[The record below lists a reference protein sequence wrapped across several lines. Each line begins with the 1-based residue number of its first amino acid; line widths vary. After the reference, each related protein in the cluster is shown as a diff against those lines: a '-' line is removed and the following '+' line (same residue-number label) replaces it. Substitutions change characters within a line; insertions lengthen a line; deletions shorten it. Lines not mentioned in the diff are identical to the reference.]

1 MAEEKSGTNKRMG
14 CIQTV
19 IYLIAI
25 AVIDAGVTMYG
36 WNTYM
41 VPMFKLPYMHLG
53 MALGLLTFFNY
64 LILKRSDLRDD
75 KPFSTD
81 DVVSAVFTAFTT
93 LLMLWAF
100 HFIA

>member
-1 MAEEKSGTNKRMG
+1 MAEEKSGANKRIG
-14 CIQTV
+14 CIQTL
-19 IYLIAI
+19 ICLTAIAI
-25 AVIDAGVTMYG
+25 MDAVVAMYG

-75 KPFSTD
+75 RPFIVD
-81 DVVSAVFTAFTT
+81 DVVSAVFTALMT
-93 LLMLWAF
+93 LLMLWVF
-100 HFIA
+100 HFVA

>member
-1 MAEEKSGTNKRMG
+1 MNKGKSKERMG
-14 CIQTV
+14 CMQ
-19 IYLIAI
+19 IAI
-25 AVIDAGVTMYG
+25 CLTAIGIMDAGVTMYG

-81 DVVSAVFTAFTT
+81 DVVRAVFTAFTT
-93 LLMLWAF
+93 LFMLWVF

>member
-1 MAEEKSGTNKRMG
+1 MAEEKYGANKRMG
-14 CIQTV
+14 YIQTA
-19 IYLIAI
+19 ICLIAI
-25 AVIDAGVTMYG
+25 AIMDAAVAMYG

-64 LILKRSDLRDD
+64 LILKRSDLRDYR
-75 KPFSTD
+75 PFNID

>member
-1 MAEEKSGTNKRMG
+1 MNKGKYISKDRMG
-14 CIQTV
+14 CTQIV
-19 IYLIAI
+19 ICLTAIAI
-25 AVIDAGVTMYG
+25 MDAGVAMYG